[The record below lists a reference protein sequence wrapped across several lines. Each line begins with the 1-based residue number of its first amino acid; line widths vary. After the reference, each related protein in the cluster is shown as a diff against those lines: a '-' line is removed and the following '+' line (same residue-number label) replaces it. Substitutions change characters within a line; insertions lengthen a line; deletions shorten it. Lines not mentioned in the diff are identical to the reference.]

1 MQNRR
6 ANIPMRE
13 EKQRG
18 PVSGS
23 DVQIHAVKRFCAASD
38 CSNEISGHTGQYCC
52 HACYQRDYYR
62 RHKKK
67 IAKQRAARSVKR
79 MLSPK
84 SVEIMSATPVSSKK
98 KPVPATIPETKKQNN
113 EEPLSTDMLSVSEAA
128 KRMKVCRQTL
138 YNLEASVSCTLLR
151 GCHSSAGATCSPY
164 SMPPRCA
171 ANRSPGQ
178 IKRLKRS
185 VRQPNA
191 SKRSPANGAISGKRA
206 GGTMLRPIRSTTPF
220 SGTESRGRKAAKQR
234 FILPLIWT

>member
-84 SVEIMSATPVSSKK
+84 SVEIMSATPASSKK
-98 KPVPATIPETKKQNN
+98 KPVPATIPETKKQNH

-128 KRMKVCRQTL
+128 KRLKVCRQTL
-138 YNLEASVSCTLLR
+138 YNLEA
-151 GCHSSAGATCSPY
+151 AGTIRILHLTSPAVMY
-164 SMPPRCA
+164 PC
-171 ANRSPGQ
+171 
-178 IKRLKRS
+178 KRLS
-185 VRQPNA
+185 FV
-191 SKRSPANGAISGKRA
+191 
-206 GGTMLRPIRSTTPF
+206 
-220 SGTESRGRKAAKQR
+220 
-234 FILPLIWT
+234 